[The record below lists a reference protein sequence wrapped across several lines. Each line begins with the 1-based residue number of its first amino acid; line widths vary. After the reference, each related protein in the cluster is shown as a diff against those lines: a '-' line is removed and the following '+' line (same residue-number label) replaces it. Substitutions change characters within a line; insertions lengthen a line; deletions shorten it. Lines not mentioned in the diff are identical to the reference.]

1 MQILEVK
8 SDIAKIT
15 YNPVDNRLLPS
26 DFLLIED
33 SNQKLIA
40 QVINIETTDKSEENL
55 AILRLALSIDKDDN
69 LSYFN
74 GYIPSKTSKLIYIT
88 PEEIIELVEG
98 SDKNIYLGNLSNH
111 SSCFVKTSMSY
122 VDDRLYIQSDRNDKT
137 QIVVQNLV
145 SELRNKN
152 KKVVIIDFNGQYGAA
167 SDDLKLKISEN
178 IKLPLNIEAFDTIL
192 QYDTIDCP
200 IEDKAVIQSIVLELR
215 EYMQTLKDKF
225 IPFDMFKNVVSAEF
239 ESNPVSG
246 LMLLRNKLWMYAQDG
261 IFANKKEEFDVIDST
276 FFNQNIIIVD
286 ASDIEE
292 KWFKFVIQTVLQLTN
307 HESYLFLSLNDIQ
320 IDKKSI
326 VSLYNKP
333 NIVPVVS
340 TSYDNP
346 YRTILKSLCKNHLLC
361 KPSVILNE
369 QEYYSPL
376 LNRMNIGDFIAYG
389 ETTLNLPLIIELQQ
403 FSATTSEDVTQNE
416 IKRDVDKLLSSPQ
429 TVIPKTN
436 GIVQDDLLD
445 SLQEVEPIDD
455 LSDIQDLD
463 ALEEFAQGEIV
474 LDDTVNDVKND
485 IVADEIDDNNASQ
498 DDEKLLDFEQE
509 PVPDD
514 EFKDSDF
521 EFLDEVATSE
531 ESDDDILNVPFEL
544 SYDNQSG
551 SASMLAGSGYGIFTP
566 LAEDL
571 NENSTFIEKISAD
584 SAGIIEEV
592 EQLNVDEDFDDLLA
606 DIPVVETPSEQK
618 NHVETKNSNEIKN
631 LPDDI
636 LLEDVETDTFDDIQP
651 VDNLDVVSDDLELIS
666 DVSGD
671 IVEDNLEIIPE
682 KSQIQL
688 IDDVDVQ
695 NDDNIAPVEETLV
708 DELLEENEMDFV
720 QEVEQSD
727 VISVQ
732 NDKIQNI
739 DDDANEL
746 DVGSELSS
754 IDDVI
759 TDITTKIEEDSQ
771 NQDSQDELKNEEEQP
786 QTNDVN
792 LDELMSEEEEVVV
805 PQQSV
810 SEQKEVPPPVKQ
822 DIISREEP
830 KNIPVYETDIPD
842 NSSVSDIPFKVGDRV
857 YHPKHGNGV
866 IEAFSSYSNRILF
879 CHILFDNVGRK
890 IMDPRV
896 SCIEKVS

>member
-8 SDIAKIT
+8 SDIAKIA

-33 SNQKLIA
+33 ANQKLIA
-40 QVINIETTDKSEENL
+40 QVINIETTDKTEENL

-122 VDDRLYIQSDRNDKT
+122 IDDRLYIQSDRNDKT

-152 KKVVIIDFNGQYGAA
+152 KKVVIIDFNGQYSAA
-167 SDDLKLKISEN
+167 SEDLKLKISEN

-192 QYDTIDCP
+192 QYDTVDCP

-239 ESNPVSG
+239 TSNPVSG

-286 ASDIEE
+286 ASAIEE

-333 NIVPVVS
+333 NIVPVIS

-346 YRTILKSLCKNHLLC
+346 YRAILKSLCKNHLLC

-369 QEYYSPL
+369 QEHYSPL

-403 FSATTSEDVTQNE
+403 FNSSTADDVTQNE

-429 TVIPKTN
+429 TVIPKN
-436 GIVQDDLLD
+436 SGIIQDDLVD
-445 SLQEVEPIDD
+445 DLQEIEQIEE
-455 LSDIQDLD
+455 LEDIQSLADLD
-463 ALEEFAQGEIV
+463 EFAQGEIV
-474 LDDTVNDVKND
+474 LDDILENTEVNIQSDNSDVSSEED
-485 IVADEIDDNNASQ
+485 
-498 DDEKLLDFEQE
+498 KLLDFEQE

-521 EFLDEVATSE
+521 DFLDEVSSNE

-544 SYDNQSG
+544 SYDNQTG
-551 SASMLAGSGYGIFTP
+551 SAAMLAGTHYGVFTP

-584 SAGIIEEV
+584 SVGIVEEV
-592 EQLNVDEDFDDLLA
+592 EQLNVDENLDDLLA
-606 DIPVVETPSEQK
+606 DIPVVETSSHQKDSVEQK
-618 NHVETKNSNEIKN
+618 NTNEIKN

-636 LLEDVETDTFDDIQP
+636 LLEDVETDTTDDIQP
-651 VDNLDVVSDDLELIS
+651 VDNLDVISDDLELIS
-666 DVSGD
+666 DVKND
-671 IVEDNLEIIPE
+671 ILEDNLEIIPE
-682 KSQIQL
+682 ESEIQL
-688 IDDVDVQ
+688 IDDVELQ
-695 NDDNIAPVEETLV
+695 QQDNISPAVETPV
-708 DELLEENEMDFV
+708 DELLEDDEIDFAP
-720 QEVEQSD
+720 ELEQSA
-727 VISVQ
+727 VQ
-732 NDKIQNI
+732 TVQTDEIQNI
-739 DDDANEL
+739 DDIDNTNEL
-746 DVGSELSS
+746 DIDSELSS

-759 TDITTKIEEDSQ
+759 TDITTKIEENGQ
-771 NQDSQDELKNEEEQP
+771 TQDINEQIENKEEQESSEE
-786 QTNDVN
+786 VN
-792 LDELMSEEEEVVV
+792 LDELMKEENQDVIQPQATPVV
-805 PQQSV
+805 
-810 SEQKEVPPPVKQ
+810 KEVPPPVKQ

-830 KNIPVYETDIPD
+830 KNIPIYETDIPD
-842 NSSVSDIPFKVGDRV
+842 NTSTSDIPFQVGDRV

-896 SCIEKVS
+896 SCIEKIS

>member
-40 QVINIETTDKSEENL
+40 QVIDIETTDKSDENL

-74 GYIPSKTSKLIYIT
+74 GYIPAKTSKLIYIT

-111 SSCFVKTSMSY
+111 SSCFVKTSISY

-152 KKVVIIDFNGQYGAA
+152 KKVVIIDFNGQYSSA

-361 KPSVILNE
+361 KPSVFLNE

-403 FSATTSEDVTQNE
+403 FSATTAEDVTQNE

-436 GIVQDDLLD
+436 GIVQDDLID
-445 SLQEVEPIDD
+445 SLQDVEPIDD
-455 LSDIQDLD
+455 LNDIQDIEE
-463 ALEEFAQGEIV
+463 LEEFEQGEIV
-474 LDDTVNDVKND
+474 
-485 IVADEIDDNNASQ
+485 IDDVHSNDDEVAVSDEKYENNPSPE
-498 DDEKLLDFEQE
+498 DEKLLDFEQE

-521 EFLDEVATSE
+521 EFLDEVSTSE

-544 SYDNQSG
+544 SFDNQNG
-551 SASMLAGSGYGIFTP
+551 PAPMLAGSGYGIFNP
-566 LAEDL
+566 LPEDL

-584 SAGIIEEV
+584 SADIVEDV
-592 EQLNVDEDFDDLLA
+592 EQINVDDNLDDLLS
-606 DIPVVETPSEQK
+606 DIPVIDVS
-618 NHVETKNSNEIKN
+618 SNQESSAEPKKASEIKK

-636 LLEDVETDTFDDIQP
+636 LIEDVETDTSADIQP
-651 VDNLDVVSDDLELIS
+651 VDSIDVISDDLEIIS
-666 DVSGD
+666 DVSDD

-682 KSQIQL
+682 KSEIQL
-688 IDDVDVQ
+688 IDDVDVS
-695 NDDNIAPVEETLV
+695 NNDNISSVEQVQVDNLLDEDIIIDSEMDQTVKV
-708 DELLEENEMDFV
+708 DEVPNIESDV
-720 QEVEQSD
+720 QEVAVD
-727 VISVQ
+727 
-732 NDKIQNI
+732 
-739 DDDANEL
+739 
-746 DVGSELSS
+746 SELSS

-759 TDITTKIEEDSQ
+759 TDITTKMEEDSQ
-771 NQDSQDELKNEEEQP
+771 KQDNQDELSSEEPQA

-792 LDELMSEEEEVVV
+792 LDDLMSEDNDEVV
-805 PQQSV
+805 PQQSISV
-810 SEQKEVPPPVKQ
+810 QKEVPPPIKQ
-822 DIISREEP
+822 DIVSREQP
-830 KNIPVYETDIPD
+830 KNVPVYETDIPD
-842 NSSVSDIPFKVGDRV
+842 DTSTAGIPFQVGDRV